1 MRTVLFSLVLATVAS
16 FAADA
21 HAQDFEAA
29 GKHFSAAQEAFGA
42 RKFKTAASEFE
53 AAYAIS
59 KDPVLLFNIGE
70 SYEKAGDGVKAI
82 ASYRQ
87 YLKDQPQAADKPDV
101 QKRIRAIEAKHM
113 RLVDQSAPD
122 DKPAAATPA
131 TTSAPVIAATPAAPA
146 TPSPAAPQVTPAAPA
161 TAAGT
166 APASETPPGSVAPK
180 PARMTPPSAIPEST
194 TPATSALPPST
205 VAPATTPTPERASEH
220 APEPAKTAE
229 PAPVPPPAPGLIDE
243 GPPSHLRVAAWIGVA
258 STLALLTAGAVFG
271 LAAQSR
277 ADEIT
282 RQLSYVSTSGQPN
295 QFTAATNS
303 TLNQLKSDGNLYN
316 GLGIAFFS
324 ASAASAVATVV
335 LFVVDAK
342 RPPAKEKAH
351 ALRFAPAVGANS
363 AGLSLQGS
371 F

>member
-1 MRTVLFSLVLATVAS
+1 MRFQMRTVLFSLVLATVTA
-16 FAADA
+16 FAAVA

-42 RKFKTAASEFE
+42 RKFKTAAGEFE

-70 SYEKAGDGVKAI
+70 SYEKGGDGHKAV
-82 ASYRQ
+82 ASYKQ
-87 YLKDQPQAADKPDV
+87 YLKDQPQAADKPEV
-101 QKRIRAIEAKHM
+101 QKRIRAIEAKHL

-122 DKPAAATPA
+122 DKPAAAA
-131 TTSAPVIAATPAAPA
+131 TTAPSAAATPSAPA
-146 TPSPAAPQVTPAAPA
+146 TPSPAAPATPSPTAPTTSETTGSAAPTPTPAP
-161 TAAGT
+161 
-166 APASETPPGSVAPK
+166 
-180 PARMTPPSAIPEST
+180 PPSSVPEST
-194 TPATSALPPST
+194 EPNTSALPPST
-205 VAPATTPTPERASEH
+205 MAPPTTPTPERAAHPSE
-220 APEPAKTAE
+220 PEKSIE
-229 PAPVPPPAPGLIDE
+229 PGPPPTTVPGLIDE
-243 GPPSHLRVAAWIGVA
+243 GPPTRLRVAAWIGVA

-282 RQLSYVSTSGQPN
+282 RQLSFVSTSGQPN
-295 QFTAATNS
+295 QFTSATNS

-342 RPPAKEKAH
+342 RPPEKKSAT
-351 ALRFAPAVGANS
+351 ALRFAPAVGPNS

>member
-16 FAADA
+16 LATVA

-29 GKHFSAAQEAFGA
+29 GKHFAAAQEAFGA
-42 RKFKTAASEFE
+42 RKFKSAAGEFE
-53 AAYAIS
+53 SAYAIS

-70 SYEKAGDGVKAI
+70 SYEKAGDGPKAV
-82 ASYRQ
+82 ASYKQ
-87 YLKDQPQAADKPDV
+87 YLKDQPAAADKSDV
-101 QKRIRAIEAKHM
+101 QKRIRAIEAKHL

-122 DKPAAATPA
+122 DKPATPPTTTAPIAAATPA
-131 TTSAPVIAATPAAPA
+131 TAA
-146 TPSPAAPQVTPAAPA
+146 TPSPAAPQAAPA
-161 TAAGT
+161 TPATPGSERPPTAAPATITT
-166 APASETPPGSVAPK
+166 APSSL
-180 PARMTPPSAIPEST
+180 PEST
-194 TPATSALPPST
+194 APNASTLPPST
-205 VAPATTPTPERASEH
+205 VAPATTPTPERAAEP
-220 APEPAKTAE
+220 APEPAKVSE
-229 PAPVPPPAPGLIDE
+229 PAPIAPPAPGLIDE
-243 GPPSHLRVAAWIGVA
+243 GPPSRLRVAAWIGVA

-282 RQLSYVSTSGQPN
+282 RQLSFVSTSGQPN
-295 QFTAATNS
+295 QFTAATAS

-335 LFVVDAK
+335 MFVVDAK
-342 RPPAKEKAH
+342 RPKAKAPESSH
-351 ALRFAPAVGANS
+351 ALRFAPVAGRNA

>member
-1 MRTVLFSLVLATVAS
+1 MRTVLFSLVLATVAGLAS
-16 FAADA
+16 VA

-42 RKFKTAASEFE
+42 HKFKTAAGEFE

-70 SYEKAGDGVKAI
+70 SYEKAGDGHKAV
-82 ASYRQ
+82 ASYKQ
-87 YLKDQPQAADKPDV
+87 YLKDQPAAADKSEV
-101 QKRIRAIEAKHM
+101 QKRIRSIEAKHL

-122 DKPAAATPA
+122 DRPAAAT
-131 TTSAPVIAATPAAPA
+131 TTAPIAAATPAAPA
-146 TPSPAAPQVTPAAPA
+146 TPSPAAPQAAPA
-161 TAAGT
+161 AA
-166 APASETPPGSVAPK
+166 APPASESPPASSAAP
-180 PARMTPPSAIPEST
+180 AQSAQGAPGTLPEST
-194 TPATSALPPST
+194 APNTSALPPST
-205 VAPATTPTPERASEH
+205 VAPATTPTPERA
-220 APEPAKTAE
+220 AEPTVESTQGTKE
-229 PAPVPPPAPGLIDE
+229 PAPAPPPALGLIDE
-243 GPPSHLRVAAWIGVA
+243 GPPSRLRVAAWIGVA

-282 RQLSYVSTSGQPN
+282 RQLSFVSTSGQPN
-295 QFTAATNS
+295 QFTASTAS
-303 TLNQLKSDGNLYN
+303 TLNQLKSDGHLYN
-316 GLGIAFFS
+316 GLGIGFFT

-342 RPPAKEKAH
+342 RPKPAKDAASH
-351 ALRFAPAVGANS
+351 ALRFTPVAGRNA

>member
-1 MRTVLFSLVLATVAS
+1 MRTVLFSAVLATVACL
-16 FAADA
+16 AAVA

-70 SYEKAGDGVKAI
+70 SYEKAGDGAKAVT
-82 ASYRQ
+82 SFKQ
-87 YLKDQPQAADKPDV
+87 YLKDQPQAADKPEV
-101 QKRIRAIEAKHM
+101 QKRIRAIEAKHL

-122 DKPAAATPA
+122 DKPAVAAATSAPIVAATPSTPA
-131 TTSAPVIAATPAAPA
+131 TPAPAAPA
-146 TPSPAAPQVTPAAPA
+146 AAPTPATPPPSESPASAAPTPSPAPAPSST
-161 TAAGT
+161 
-166 APASETPPGSVAPK
+166 
-180 PARMTPPSAIPEST
+180 PEST
-194 TPATSALPPST
+194 APNTSALPPST
-205 VAPATTPTPERASEH
+205 VAPATTPTPERAAHPSE
-220 APEPAKTAE
+220 PEKSIE
-229 PAPVPPPAPGLIDE
+229 PGPPPTTVPGLIDE
-243 GPPSHLRVAAWIGVA
+243 GPPSRLRVAAWIGVA

-282 RQLSYVSTSGQPN
+282 RQLSFVSTSGQPN
-295 QFTAATNS
+295 QFTSATNS

-324 ASAASAVATVV
+324 ASALSAVATVV

-342 RPPAKEKAH
+342 RPPEKKTAN
-351 ALRFAPAVGANS
+351 ALRFAPAVGPNS